1 MLVTIL
7 LSSLM
12 FPLTITGASVALPG
26 ITGDL
31 GAGLAASQWVV
42 NSYNAAFAGFL
53 VITGSLADLHGRR
66 RVFAAGVALF
76 CAGGLVSACAGD
88 MLLLNAARALS
99 GAGAAAATTAGASVL
114 AATYQG
120 AARGR
125 AFGLLGTVLGGGTA
139 FGPMVSGFLVDALN
153 WRAVFAVP
161 AAVAGVV
168 LLLTPALPGA
178 HGAERRPAPHQRTDW
193 AGAVL
198 FAVPLILLIFVLN
211 EGPGLGFA
219 SPVLLGAMAAMV
231 GLGAAFVRVERRTAD
246 PMFDLGLVANPRFLS
261 YAVAAGALMGILV
274 PLLVYL
280 PSYLIDVIGV
290 GAGRA
295 GVWLLMMTVPVVV
308 LPTVGAALA
317 KRLPKVLLVAGSVAV
332 SGAGALL
339 LAATLGPDSGPGQLL
354 APLVLVGAGVGL
366 TMGVLDGLAIGSV
379 REDQAGTAAGL
390 FNTARL
396 ATETVA
402 LAAVGAILAAYGGE
416 RLAGAAFTDGMRAV
430 SLALGGFAAAAALGV
445 TVLARRARR
454 HRPGAADR
462 AGAAPVPTPVP
473 REPLT
478 GAGE

>member
-42 NSYNAAFAGFL
+42 NSYNTSFAGFL
-53 VITGSLADLHGRR
+53 VITGSLADRHGSR
-66 RVFAAGVALF
+66 RVFATGVALF
-76 CAGGLVSACAGD
+76 CAGGLVSALAGD
-88 MLLLNAARALS
+88 MLLLNAARAVS
-99 GAGAAAATTAGASVL
+99 GVGAAAATTAGASLL
-114 AATYQG
+114 AAAYRG

-168 LLLTPALPGA
+168 LLLTPALPVA
-178 HGAERRPAPHQRTDW
+178 HGEARRPGPDQRTDW

-198 FAVPLILLIFVLN
+198 FAVPLVLLIFVFN
-211 EGPGLGFA
+211 EGPGLGFG
-219 SPVLLGAMAAMV
+219 SPLLLCALAATAVLGT
-231 GLGAAFVRVERRTAD
+231 AFVLVERRTAD

-280 PSYLIDVIGV
+280 PSYLIEVIGI

-339 LAATLGPDSGPGQLL
+339 LAATLGPDSGPGRLL
-354 APLVLVGAGVGL
+354 APLVLIGAGVGL
-366 TMGVLDGLAIGSV
+366 TMGVLDGLALSSV

-396 ATETVA
+396 TTEAVA
-402 LAAVGAILAAYGGE
+402 LAAVGAILAASSGT
-416 RLAGAAFTDGMRAV
+416 RLSGAAFTDGMRAV
-430 SLALGGFAAAAALGV
+430 GLALAGFAALAALCV
-445 TVLARRARR
+445 TVLSRRARR
-454 HRPGAADR
+454 DVPGK
-462 AGAAPVPTPVP
+462 
-473 REPLT
+473 PLT
-478 GAGE
+478 GAGG